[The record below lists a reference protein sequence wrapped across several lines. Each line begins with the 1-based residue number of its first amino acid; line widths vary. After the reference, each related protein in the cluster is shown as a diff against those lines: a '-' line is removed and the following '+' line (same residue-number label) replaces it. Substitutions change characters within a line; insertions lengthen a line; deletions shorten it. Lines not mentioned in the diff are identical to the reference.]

1 MDMSRIA
8 KKLGF
13 SESKQLI
20 LHAAELRRLA
30 DIQFDSSIIG
40 IVSFFH
46 FSFVFWKPISIL
58 HSFWLLVF
66 ICLFLG

>member
-1 MDMSRIA
+1 MDMSGIA

-40 IVSFFH
+40 LWVSFIFLLYFENPFQFYTH
-46 FSFVFWKPISIL
+46 FDF
-58 HSFWLLVF
+58 
-66 ICLFLG
+66 